1 MPLHLRESHS
11 TPPFAPLVTPH
22 SPQVSHAHNLGL
34 GVERPTP
41 KPLWW
46 TLERGWPQH
55 GWPKVDFF
63 WGGGLRGR
71 YALLTYTR
79 SYPPR
84 SPQRLTVASAIHRSL
99 YPEDT
104 LVESPACPNLTATPT
119 TNLYCPPPA
128 PPPPPHTQAESLSQL
143 ASVGS
148 EERAFLSETAGMT
161 PPPTSKKASLLA
173 KLSEPSSWAAAPSRI
188 GVAALSR

>member
-1 MPLHLRESHS
+1 MASARLAQGGL
-11 TPPFAPLVTPH
+11 F
-22 SPQVSHAHNLGL
+22 LG
-34 GVERPTP
+34 
-41 KPLWW
+41 
-46 TLERGWPQH
+46 
-55 GWPKVDFF
+55 
-63 WGGGLRGR
+63 GGGLRGR

-128 PPPPPHTQAESLSQL
+128 PAPPTHTQAESLSQL

>member
-63 WGGGLRGR
+63 GGGGLRGR

-119 TNLYCPPPA
+119 TNLYCPPP
-128 PPPPPHTQAESLSQL
+128 PPPPPPPTHRQR
-143 ASVGS
+143 ASPSWRPLDQRSAPSYRRRRGS
-148 EERAFLSETAGMT
+148 PRL
-161 PPPTSKKASLLA
+161 PPPRRRRSS
-173 KLSEPSSWAAAPSRI
+173 PS
-188 GVAALSR
+188 

>member
-63 WGGGLRGR
+63 GGGGLRGR

-119 TNLYCPPPA
+119 TNLYCPPP
-128 PPPPPHTQAESLSQL
+128 PPPHTGREPLPAGVRWIRGARLLIGDGGDHPASPLQEGVAPRQAE
-143 ASVGS
+143 
-148 EERAFLSETAGMT
+148 R
-161 PPPTSKKASLLA
+161 A
-173 KLSEPSSWAAAPSRI
+173 KLVGCGAQPDRRRRTLEVS
-188 GVAALSR
+188 